1 MIERVLVKF
10 CAIEIG
16 NTIGEFPFAFG
27 LSRSPVCPDALN
39 LLLLAFLP
47 VTSGVASPTI
57 WSCYAN
63 FKSSLFISL
72 EIDCFHGL

>member
-1 MIERVLVKF
+1 MIERVLVQF
-10 CAIEIG
+10 CAFKIG

-27 LSRSPVCPDALN
+27 LFRSPVCPDALN

-47 VTSGVASPTI
+47 V